1 MTLKEQIRFLEAES
15 RALLGIEIEVHKRR
29 EIISKQLDRLK
40 DEEALKKV
48 RGEQCKTTKE

>member
-29 EIISKQLDRLK
+29 EIISKQLDLLK
-40 DEEALKKV
+40 DEEALKKA